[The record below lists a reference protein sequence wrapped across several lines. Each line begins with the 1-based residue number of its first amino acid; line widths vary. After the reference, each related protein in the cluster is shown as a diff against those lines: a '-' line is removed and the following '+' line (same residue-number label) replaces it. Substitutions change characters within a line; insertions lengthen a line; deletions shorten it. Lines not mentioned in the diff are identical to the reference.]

1 MLGWQVVADQAGEV
15 SAGLLAHA
23 VGQIIVE
30 PILGVEADVGF
41 VSAEV
46 TQVEPVI
53 GEGVDEAREARL
65 AEQPF
70 GLGAQYG
77 GIAEFAVGGQLAQR
91 CVRPAVREEV

>member
-1 MLGWQVVADQAGEV
+1 MTE
-15 SAGLLAHA
+15 
-23 VGQIIVE
+23 
-30 PILGVEADVGF
+30 
-41 VSAEV
+41 
-46 TQVEPVI
+46 VEPVI

-91 CVRPAVREEV
+91 CVRPAIREEV